1 MVKKNKKSRFLLA
14 LLVYISIF
22 FFLLIISMV
31 IDTTYDAKKLF
42 SACIAAYVIIGICLI
57 IHIGTS
63 GGDFFEPITFISILY
78 MMLFIFEPMIDIYE
92 DNLNWFGGNYT
103 SFGVKGT

>member
-42 SACIAAYVIIGICLI
+42 SACIAAYVIKRRSEMPLQ
-57 IHIGTS
+57 
-63 GGDFFEPITFISILY
+63 F
-78 MMLFIFEPMIDIYE
+78 LFYI
-92 DNLNWFGGNYT
+92 
-103 SFGVKGT
+103 

>member
-1 MVKKNKKSRFLLA
+1 
-14 LLVYISIF
+14 
-22 FFLLIISMV
+22 MV

-63 GGDFFEPITFISILY
+63 GGDFFWNLLH
-78 MMLFIFEPMIDIYE
+78 LFQFYI
-92 DNLNWFGGNYT
+92 
-103 SFGVKGT
+103 